1 LKSIEGTDH
10 FISGNMESLGGDFVF
25 EGSRAAQTWATA
37 TNVPEAIGGAEEI
50 RRNKE
55 TGELES
61 RYLAVTG

>member
-1 LKSIEGTDH
+1 MKSIEGTDH
-10 FISGNMESLGGDFVF
+10 FISANLESLGGELAF
-25 EGSRAAQTWATA
+25 EGSRSAQTWATA

>member
-1 LKSIEGTDH
+1 
-10 FISGNMESLGGDFVF
+10 MESLGGDFVF